1 MSTIENKK
9 NNNGLNGQESKPKI
23 DVTQVSLAQKS
34 SYDKLIANNAEW
46 VAKRVSE
53 DPEYFTKLA
62 KGQSPEV
69 LWIGCSD
76 SRVPAN
82 EVTGTKP
89 GEVFV
94 HRNIANV
101 CNHSDMNMLSVLDYA
116 VNVLKVKHVIVAG
129 HYGCGGVAAALS
141 NKQFGL
147 IDNWLRHIKDVYR
160 LHSHEL
166 DRITDH
172 TQKVNRLVELNV
184 SEQVYNLC
192 KTSIV
197 QNAWMERHDLEVH
210 GWVIDLGSGLVKD
223 LNVTSSSPQNLGYVY
238 ELNGVEAVAAH

>member
-1 MSTIENKK
+1 MALQENKTNGK
-9 NNNGLNGQESKPKI
+9 AVIDTNNLKPVQTESYKALISGNANWVKSR
-23 DVTQVSLAQKS
+23 VT
-34 SYDKLIANNAEW
+34 
-46 VAKRVSE
+46 E
-53 DPEYFTKLA
+53 DPEYFKNLA
-62 KGQSPEV
+62 KGQSPQV

-82 EVTGTKP
+82 EVTGTRA
-89 GEVFV
+89 GEIFV

-101 CNHSDMNMLSVLDYA
+101 CAHSDMNMLSVLDYA

-160 LHSHEL
+160 LHSYEL
-166 DRITDH
+166 DRITDQE
-172 TQKVNRLVELNV
+172 QKVNRLVELNV

-192 KTSIV
+192 KTSII

-210 GWVIDLGSGLVKD
+210 GWVIDLGTGLIKD
-223 LNVTSSSPQNLGYVY
+223 IKVSSSSPHNLGYVY
-238 ELNGVEAVAAH
+238 ELDGVEAVAAH

>member
-1 MSTIENKK
+1 MLVKENQTKENKVAIDA
-9 NNNGLNGQESKPKI
+9 NNIKL
-23 DVTQVSLAQKS
+23 VQKT
-34 SYDKLIANNAEW
+34 SYDSLLKGNAEW
-46 VAKRVSE
+46 VERRLKD
-53 DPEYFTKLA
+53 DPEYFKTLA

-101 CNHSDMNMLSVLDYA
+101 CVHSDMNMLSVLDYA

-129 HYGCGGVAAALS
+129 HYGCGGVAAAMS
-141 NKQFGL
+141 HKQFGL
-147 IDNWLRHIKDVYR
+147 IDNWLRNIKDVYR

-166 DRITDH
+166 DRITDEPA
-172 TQKVNRLVELNV
+172 KLNRLVELNV
-184 SEQVYNLC
+184 VEQVYNLC
-192 KTSIV
+192 KTTIV
-197 QNAWMERHDLEVH
+197 QNAWGSGQDLEVH
-210 GWVIDLGSGLVKD
+210 GWVIDLGTGLVKD
-223 LNVTSSSPQNLGYVY
+223 LKVSNTGAQNLGYMY
-238 ELNGVEAVAAH
+238 ELNDTQVVAH

>member
-1 MSTIENKK
+1 MSNTENNK
-9 NNNGLNGQESKPKI
+9 NGKPVI
-23 DVTQVSLAQKS
+23 DVSSIKLAQAD
-34 SYDKLIANNAEW
+34 SYKALIKGNSDW

-53 DPEYFTKLA
+53 DPEYFKKLA
-62 KGQSPEV
+62 QGQHPEV

-89 GEVFV
+89 GQVFV

-101 CNHSDMNMLSVLDYA
+101 CVHSDMNMLSVLDYA

-129 HYGCGGVAAALS
+129 HHGCGGVAAALS
-141 NKQFGL
+141 NKQYGI

-160 LHSHEL
+160 LHAHEL
-166 DRITDH
+166 DRITDQ

-184 SEQVYNLC
+184 MEQVYNLC

-197 QNAWMERHDLEVH
+197 QNAWKERHDLEVH
-210 GWVIDLGSGLVKD
+210 GWVINLGTGYVQDLGVS
-223 LNVTSSSPQNLGYVY
+223 SSSPHNLGYVY
-238 ELNGVEAVAAH
+238 ELDSVETVDVH

>member
-1 MSTIENKK
+1 MKTENKK
-9 NNNGLNGQESKPKI
+9 DTANAADIKLTQKES
-23 DVTQVSLAQKS
+23 
-34 SYDKLIANNAEW
+34 YNALLSGNRQW
-46 VAKRVSE
+46 VNEQLKT
-53 DPEYFTKLA
+53 DPDYFKKLA
-62 KGQSPEV
+62 KGQSPQV

-82 EVTGTKP
+82 QITNTKP

-101 CNHSDMNMLSVLDYA
+101 CSHSDMNMLSVLDYA

-141 NKQFGL
+141 SKQFGI

-166 DRITDH
+166 DRITDND
-172 TQKVNRLVELNV
+172 TKVNRLVELNV
-184 SEQVYNLC
+184 MEQAYNLC
-192 KTSIV
+192 KTTII
-197 QNAWMERHDLEVH
+197 QNAWKERSDLEVH
-210 GWVIDLGSGLVKD
+210 GWIVDIKTGLIKD
-223 LNVTSSSPQNLGYVY
+223 LKVSSSGSENLGYVY
-238 ELNGVEAVAAH
+238 EVNSEELAVH

>member
-1 MSTIENKK
+1 MKTENQK
-9 NNNGLNGQESKPKI
+9 NDIKPTMTVEKAKLTLAESYN
-23 DVTQVSLAQKS
+23 A
-34 SYDKLIANNAEW
+34 LISGNREW
-46 VAKRVSE
+46 VDRRVKE
-53 DPEYFTKLA
+53 DPDYFKKLSQ
-62 KGQSPEV
+62 GQSPEV

-82 EVTGTKP
+82 QITGTKP

-101 CNHSDMNMLSVLDYA
+101 CVHSDMNMLSVLDYA

-160 LHSHEL
+160 LYSHEL
-166 DRITDH
+166 DRISDN
-172 TQKVNRLVELNV
+172 QLKVNRLVELNV
-184 SEQVYNLC
+184 IEQAYNLC
-192 KTSIV
+192 KTTII
-197 QNAWMERHDLEVH
+197 QNAWKER
-210 GWVIDLGSGLVKD
+210 S
-223 LNVTSSSPQNLGYVY
+223 
-238 ELNGVEAVAAH
+238 

>member
-1 MSTIENKK
+1 MSTKENKNDITVNGNGAVNGATLKLANTESYNTLLQGNRNWVDARLKDDGDYFK
-9 NNNGLNGQESKPKI
+9 N
-23 DVTQVSLAQKS
+23 
-34 SYDKLIANNAEW
+34 
-46 VAKRVSE
+46 
-53 DPEYFTKLA
+53 LA

-101 CNHSDMNMLSVLDYA
+101 CVHSDMNMLSVLDYA

-129 HYGCGGVAAALS
+129 HYGCGGVAAAMTH
-141 NKQFGL
+141 KQFGL

-160 LHSHEL
+160 VHSHEL
-166 DRITDH
+166 DRITDPEA
-172 TQKVNRLVELNV
+172 KVNRLVELNV
-184 SEQVYNLC
+184 MEQVYNLC
-192 KTSIV
+192 KTSII
-197 QNAWMERHDLEVH
+197 QNAWVERNDISVH
-210 GWVIDLGSGLVKD
+210 GWVVDLKTGLVKD
-223 LNVTSSSPQNLGYVY
+223 LKVSNNGSQDLGYMY
-238 ELNGVEAVAAH
+238 ELDSIEAAAAH

>member
-1 MSTIENKK
+1 MKDD
-9 NNNGLNGQESKPKI
+9 P
-23 DVTQVSLAQKS
+23 D
-34 SYDKLIANNAEW
+34 YFRKL
-46 VAKRVSE
+46 SQ
-53 DPEYFTKLA
+53 
-62 KGQSPEV
+62 GQSPEV

-82 EVTGTKP
+82 QITGTKP

-101 CNHSDMNMLSVLDYA
+101 CVHSDMNMLSVLDYA

-160 LHSHEL
+160 LYSHEL
-166 DRITDH
+166 DRISD
-172 TQKVNRLVELNV
+172 TQLKLNRLVELNV
-184 SEQVYNLC
+184 IEQAYNLC
-192 KTSIV
+192 KTTII
-197 QNAWMERHDLEVH
+197 QNAWKERSDLEVH
-210 GWVIDLGSGLVKD
+210 GWVIDIGTGLVKD
-223 LNVTSSSPQNLGYVY
+223 LKVSSNDPQKLGYVY
-238 ELNGVEAVAAH
+238 ELDVELASAH